1 MFDFIIFIS
10 FLIFF
15 FFLSV
20 SIIKTKIKN
29 NELLEKLLEAN
40 IDKALIANRLET
52 ELVKSPNSEQPEQEG
67 FINFLNQSRDW
78 AFEYIELVQSKI
90 KEFEK
95 EIDPIIKNVE
105 SHNDVD
111 FKVSTLQMIE
121 SSRNLIKLLPE
132 GENR

>member
-1 MFDFIIFIS
+1 MFDFIIFAC
-10 FLIFF
+10 FLTFF

-52 ELVKSPNSEQPEQEG
+52 ELIKSPNSEQPEQEG